1 MKYLILG
8 VISIVLIATI
18 IKTKR
23 DIVELKRKVESNKIE
38 NNKKDVNSL

>member
-8 VISIVLIATI
+8 VISIVLITAI

-23 DIVELKRKVESNKIE
+23 DIIELKGKVENNKIE
-38 NNKKDVNSL
+38 NNKKDVNSF